1 MKRKHYSLEHTD
13 FVDKK
18 LLWCYD
24 ESRSKAVKENTAVS

>member
-1 MKRKHYSLEHTD
+1 MKRKYYSPEHTE